1 MKGLLLLLII
11 VFCSFCT
18 VNAHD
23 PAVISSTTVADEPH
37 YTRALITFERLPE
50 PVKDAHFGNEKKMEG
65 LAVVEVYVVSNES
78 AVVEDEDS
86 DVEEVEATYEIIA
99 IDDQGMNVVFTYDAY
114 GNLQDIESDRMS

>member
-1 MKGLLLLLII
+1 MKGLLLLLTIT
-11 VFCSFCT
+11 FCSFCT

-23 PAVISSTTVADEPH
+23 PVASSTTTTTNEPH

-65 LAVVEVYVVSNES
+65 LAIVEVYVVSTEA
-78 AVVEDEDS
+78 AVVKDS
-86 DVEEVEATYEIIA
+86 DSEETEATYEIIA

-114 GNLQDIESDRMS
+114 GNLKDIESDRMS